1 MKTAAVILITFFTSL
16 AYGQGQP
23 EWFINAYGDT
33 LYSRCCVTT
42 LELDKGLTA
51 AEIKAER
58 KELRIDK
65 RLKRRFD
72 RTMNKWYRRDQK
84 QLRKQP
90 FGDEIISH

>member
-16 AYGQGQP
+16 AYGQGQQ

-58 KELRIDK
+58 KELRTDN

-72 RTMNKWYRRDQK
+72 RKMNAWYRRDQRMM
-84 QLRKQP
+84 RKQP
-90 FGDEIISH
+90 YGDQI

>member
-1 MKTAAVILITFFTSL
+1 MKTAAVILMVFFTSL
-16 AYGQGQP
+16 AYGQGQQ

-58 KELRIDK
+58 KELRVEN
-65 RLKRRFD
+65 RLKRKFD
-72 RTMNKWYRRDQK
+72 RTMNAWYDRNQK